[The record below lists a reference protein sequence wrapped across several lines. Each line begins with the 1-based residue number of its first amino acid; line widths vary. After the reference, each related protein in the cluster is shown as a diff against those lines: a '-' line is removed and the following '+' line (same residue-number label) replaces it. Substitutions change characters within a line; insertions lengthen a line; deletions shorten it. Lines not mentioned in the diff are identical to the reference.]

1 MPEAE
6 TIFYSGSE
14 YVLLMILN
22 LGLFFVSM

>member
-6 TIFYSGSE
+6 TVFYSGSE

-22 LGLFFVSM
+22 LGLFFVSI